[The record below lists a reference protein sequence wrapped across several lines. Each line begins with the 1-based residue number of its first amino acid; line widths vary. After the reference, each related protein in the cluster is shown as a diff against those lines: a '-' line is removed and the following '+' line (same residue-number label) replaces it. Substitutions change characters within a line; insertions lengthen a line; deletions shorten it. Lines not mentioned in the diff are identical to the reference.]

1 MAMFLGEFMSL
12 HCRMLW
18 PKKETQCPNKNLGG
32 GPQTIGSFNSGL
44 VALVLTSG
52 QHLLRRKCLVGI
64 VTLRLLYYGPL
75 FYPLQSAGES
85 LEWQGSREK
94 SPVITVG
101 KLTAHKHFQE
111 DTP

>member
-1 MAMFLGEFMSL
+1 MSL

-52 QHLLRRKCLVGI
+52 QHLPRRKCLVGI
-64 VTLRLLYYGPL
+64 VTLRLLYYSPL

-94 SPVITVG
+94 KPCHYSRETNSAQTFSRGYPL
-101 KLTAHKHFQE
+101 KNSAPQ
-111 DTP
+111 